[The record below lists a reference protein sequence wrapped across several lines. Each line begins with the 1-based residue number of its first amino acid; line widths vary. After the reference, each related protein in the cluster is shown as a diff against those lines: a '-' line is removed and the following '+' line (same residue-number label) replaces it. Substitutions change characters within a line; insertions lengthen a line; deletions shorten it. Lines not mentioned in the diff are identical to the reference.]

1 MVSECNHLQ
10 KNSTQNLKGLRI
22 YHSLNHTPLG
32 LSMMNLQI
40 YMNAQLSKKSLQTER
55 YIFKPISKLQKCST
69 ESTAYFELPK

>member
-32 LSMMNLQI
+32 LSRMNLQI
-40 YMNAQLSKKSLQTER
+40 YMNAQLSKVIANRKIYIQTN
-55 YIFKPISKLQKCST
+55 
-69 ESTAYFELPK
+69 

>member
-10 KNSTQNLKGLRI
+10 KNSPRNLKLLRI

-40 YMNAQLSKKSLQTER
+40 YMNAQLSKVIANRKI
-55 YIFKPISKLQKCST
+55 YIQINQ
-69 ESTAYFELPK
+69 